1 MPLDPAYL
9 RQHYASLSD
18 AALLALDR
26 SELVEMAQQIYD
38 EEVQRRELG
47 AGPKVRRATPAAGV
61 VRQSEPDEEQDV
73 EPAGEDE
80 GDLDWLEDAAEV
92 YTTYDVPG
100 THPGPQAVSAEEALR
115 AAGIPCHLE
124 FYEDPEADE
133 DTPKSQRHRW
143 RILAPGK
150 LSQYATSVLDRDIFN
165 LEFEEQ
171 WRNHLEILSDEEL
184 REMEPEVAFC
194 GLYDRIE
201 RINNAYG
208 EELARRR
215 MKR

>member
-1 MPLDPAYL
+1 MALDPAYL

-18 AALLALDR
+18 SALLALDR
-26 SELVEMAQQIYD
+26 SELVELAQQIYD

-47 AGPKVRRATPAAGV
+47 AGPKVRRATPAASA
-61 VRQSEPDEEQDV
+61 VRRPEQDEEGV
-73 EPAGEDE
+73 EPVGEDE
-80 GDLDWLEDAAEV
+80 GDTEWLEDAAEV

-115 AAGIPCHLE
+115 GAGIPCHLE
-124 FYEDPEADE
+124 FYEDPDADE
-133 DTPKSQRHRW
+133 GTPKSHRHRW
-143 RILAPGK
+143 RILVPGK

-171 WRNHLEILSDEEL
+171 WRNHLEMLSDEEL

-201 RINNAYG
+201 RINNAYD

>member
-1 MPLDPAYL
+1 MALDPAYL

-18 AALLALDR
+18 SALLALDR

-47 AGPKVRRATPAAGV
+47 AGPKVRRVIPTAGA
-61 VRQSEPDEEQDV
+61 VRQPESDEEQDIEAV
-73 EPAGEDE
+73 GEEEDNSE
-80 GDLDWLEDAAEV
+80 WLDDAAEV

-124 FYEDPEADE
+124 FYADPEADE
-133 DTPKSQRHRW
+133 DTPKSHRHRW
-143 RILAPGK
+143 RILVPGK
-150 LSQYATSVLDRDIFN
+150 LTQYATSVLDRDIFN

-201 RINNAYG
+201 RINNAYE